1 MTPDFIEGL
10 IAVVGLVSIGGVFLV
25 GMKMRYSHKEK
36 MRVGE
41 GGSAE
46 DTQRLEEEVAT
57 LRDEVH
63 GMRDG
68 FAELYERVEFAER
81 LLTKGRTD
89 GSS

>member
-25 GMKMRYSHKEK
+25 GIKMRYSHKEK
-36 MRVGE
+36 MRLGE
-41 GGSAE
+41 GGTE

-63 GMRDG
+63 GMREG

-81 LLTKGRTD
+81 LLTKGRAEGD
-89 GSS
+89 S

>member
-25 GMKMRYSHKEK
+25 GMKMRYSHVQK
-36 MRVGE
+36 MK
-41 GGSAE
+41 GGAAPAE
-46 DTQRLEEEVAT
+46 ETQRLEEEVAT

-63 GMRDG
+63 GMREG

-81 LLTKGRTD
+81 LLTKGRAD
-89 GSS
+89 GH

>member
-1 MTPDFIEGL
+1 MDPA
-10 IAVVGLVSIGGVFLV
+10 IAESIGPVLAILGVGSMILIGVKLRF
-25 GMKMRYSHKEK
+25 SHKEK
-36 MRVGE
+36 MRLGE

-46 DTQRLEEEVAT
+46 AQRLEEEVAT

-63 GMRDG
+63 GMREG

>member
-1 MTPDFIEGL
+1 MDPA
-10 IAVVGLVSIGGVFLV
+10 IAESIGPVLAILGVGSMILIGVKLRF
-25 GMKMRYSHKEK
+25 SHKEK
-36 MRVGE
+36 MRLGE

-46 DTQRLEEEVAT
+46 AQRLEEEVAT
-57 LRDEVH
+57 LRDEGH
-63 GMRDG
+63 GMREG